1 LISNISIIL
10 FIVIVII
17 RKFNNKKFKEIPGN
31 SRKEIPVKKFQKRNS
46 RKEIPEKIF
55 QKRNSRKVF
64 PEISEKYSTHAL
76 GKFQIIFQLQDTAN

>member
-10 FIVIVII
+10 FTVLVII
-17 RKFNNKKFKEIPGN
+17 RKLYNKKFQEIPGNSRKEIPEKEIPGN
-31 SRKEIPVKKFQKRNS
+31 SRKEI
-46 RKEIPEKIF
+46 
-55 QKRNSRKVF
+55 